1 MRFSHEKNQFSKRRY
16 LHNDHIA
23 IELKEKKGREKRR
36 GGGRKRKKERKEKRG
51 KIFKLNYQQNLE

>member
-23 IELKEKKGREKRR
+23 IELKEKK
-36 GGGRKRKKERKEKRG
+36 RKRKKGGGGEEKKERKKR
-51 KIFKLNYQQNLE
+51 KERKNL

>member
-23 IELKEKKGREKRR
+23 IELKEKK
-36 GGGRKRKKERKEKRG
+36 RKRKKGGGGGKKRKKEKKRG
-51 KIFKLNYQQNLE
+51 EKSLN

>member
-23 IELKEKKGREKRR
+23 IELKEKKGREKR
-36 GGGRKRKKERKEKRG
+36 GGGGGKERKKEKKREEKS
-51 KIFKLNYQQNLE
+51 LN

>member
-23 IELKEKKGREKRR
+23 IELKEKKRKRKR
-36 GGGRKRKKERKEKRG
+36 GGGEEKKERKKR
-51 KIFKLNYQQNLE
+51 KERKNL

>member
-23 IELKEKKGREKRR
+23 IELKEKKGREKR
-36 GGGRKRKKERKEKRG
+36 GGEGEKERKKEKKREEKS
-51 KIFKLNYQQNLE
+51 LN

>member
-36 GGGRKRKKERKEKRG
+36 GGGEEKKERKKR
-51 KIFKLNYQQNLE
+51 KERKNL

>member
-23 IELKEKKGREKRR
+23 IELKEKK
-36 GGGRKRKKERKEKRG
+36 RKRKKGGGEEKKERKKR
-51 KIFKLNYQQNLE
+51 KERKNL

>member
-23 IELKEKKGREKRR
+23 IELKEKK
-36 GGGRKRKKERKEKRG
+36 RKRKKGGGGGKERKKEKKREE
-51 KIFKLNYQQNLE
+51 KSLN

>member
-23 IELKEKKGREKRR
+23 IELKEKKGREKR
-36 GGGRKRKKERKEKRG
+36 GGGKERKKERKEKRG